1 MRSTK
6 TELATI
12 RVCVSEQYII
22 KFTYEKGTTM
32 YDELVIEE
40 RRKQSRGLEEG
51 RRLYLEIPPPPPTKK
66 EKVTEPKRVVE
77 IDL

>member
-1 MRSTK
+1 
-6 TELATI
+6 
-12 RVCVSEQYII
+12 
-22 KFTYEKGTTM
+22 M